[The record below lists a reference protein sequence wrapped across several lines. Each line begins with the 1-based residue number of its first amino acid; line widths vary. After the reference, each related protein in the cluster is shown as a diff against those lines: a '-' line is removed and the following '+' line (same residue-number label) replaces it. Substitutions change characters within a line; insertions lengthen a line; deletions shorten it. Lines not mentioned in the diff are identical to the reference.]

1 MSQSAQSTLENHI
14 IFTGTAHAVGGVER
28 ISAGILIKSETDF
41 TGCVK
46 IWEEKETSGFSA
58 DPV

>member
-1 MSQSAQSTLENHI
+1 MSQSTLENHV
-14 IFTGTAHAVGGVER
+14 IFTGAAHAVGGGVER
-28 ISAGILIKSETDF
+28 ISAGILIKSDTDF

-46 IWEEKETSGFSA
+46 IWEQKETSVFSA